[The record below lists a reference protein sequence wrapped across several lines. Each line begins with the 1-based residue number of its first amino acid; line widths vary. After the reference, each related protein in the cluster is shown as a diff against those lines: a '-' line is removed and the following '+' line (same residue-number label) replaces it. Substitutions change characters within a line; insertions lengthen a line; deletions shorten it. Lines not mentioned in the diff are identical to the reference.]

1 MHTTT
6 ARPQRA
12 GAMLALPFVTLL
24 LVIGTLA
31 GSRAGAQQPL
41 VQQAAAQPAA
51 VQHATPAALPVCQLD
66 PDDSSK
72 LVVEPCQPA
81 PPVQPRRSVAQVIGR
96 MPAQRTAPPV
106 VAMPALPPSPAVP
119 MPRAPQPIGAC
130 DVGGCRDASG
140 ARYNGAGNATLDA
153 NGRICQR
160 NGAFVQCF

>member
-1 MHTTT
+1 MHTTI

-24 LVIGTLA
+24 LVIATLA
-31 GSRAGAQQPL
+31 GGRAGAQQP
-41 VQQAAAQPAA
+41 VVQQGAAQQAAPE
-51 VQHATPAALPVCQLD
+51 ALPVCQLD
-66 PDDSSK
+66 PHDSSK
-72 LVVEPCQPA
+72 LAVEPCRPA

-96 MPAQRTAPPV
+96 MPTQRTAPPV

-140 ARYNGAGNATLDA
+140 ARYNGAGNAALDA